1 MLPTEQIRLMI
12 KEDKVIKWRHVILI
26 LQIGVLGAVLAIP
39 QGNLNFVANIL
50 VSFVCALQTQSF
62 RSLKGKSYMSVMCT
76 GNLRS
81 GAEAFFVYRQKKDKR
96 YLKDALEYGS
106 VVAFFVLGAL
116 WGKWAAFCHRAF
128 ARDIN
133 YFVFEKANDS
143 LL

>member
-1 MLPTEQIRLMI
+1 MI

-26 LQIGVLGAVLAIP
+26 LEIGVLGAVLAIP

-143 LL
+143 FLGEEKSYLAG